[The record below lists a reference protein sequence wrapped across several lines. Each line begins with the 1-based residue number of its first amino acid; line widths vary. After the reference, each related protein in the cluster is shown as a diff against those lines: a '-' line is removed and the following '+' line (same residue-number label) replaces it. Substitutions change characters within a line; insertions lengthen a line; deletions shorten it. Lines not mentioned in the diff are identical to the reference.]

1 MVRTE
6 VEGNNQEAVD
16 EIADYIDL
24 RSVGSSEAIWHIFN
38 FNISK
43 KYPAV
48 YALRVHLEDE
58 QSIVFDME
66 TAKESLETQRC
77 TELTGF
83 FEYNRSNPETTQ
95 IQSYLN
101 IYQAL

>member
-1 MVRTE
+1 MDSPIFPLLFTEIQLSHHINFEVCISPTAPKYLFKYVTKGQDRAMVRTE

-48 YALRVHLEDE
+48 YAL
-58 QSIVFDME
+58 
-66 TAKESLETQRC
+66 
-77 TELTGF
+77 
-83 FEYNRSNPETTQ
+83 
-95 IQSYLN
+95 
-101 IYQAL
+101 